1 MQLLFALSV
10 LCFPLEGGSIFK
22 NVTDAY
28 VDSVLSLKVVPG
40 CSDTSYYELVR
51 FKATYNCHLGG
62 RRDYVLPISNKTI
75 RYIGSS
81 NSITFRGVSLIL
93 NSKRNYVAFANSL
106 SQNQLEHYRSQ
117 FKIGQVVQV
126 DGVLIFSIDNK
137 NSRYNNGQNFN
148 SGLII
153 TKMQ

>member
-1 MQLLFALSV
+1 
-10 LCFPLEGGSIFK
+10 
-22 NVTDAY
+22 
-28 VDSVLSLKVVPG
+28 
-40 CSDTSYYELVR
+40 
-51 FKATYNCHLGG
+51 
-62 RRDYVLPISNKTI
+62 
-75 RYIGSS
+75 
-81 NSITFRGVSLIL
+81 
-93 NSKRNYVAFANSL
+93 VAFANSL